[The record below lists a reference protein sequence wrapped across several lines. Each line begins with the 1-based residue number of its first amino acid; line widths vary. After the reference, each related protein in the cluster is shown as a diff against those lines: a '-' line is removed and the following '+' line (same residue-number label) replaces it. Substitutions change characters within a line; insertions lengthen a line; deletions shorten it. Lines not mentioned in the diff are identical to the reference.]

1 MLCTRT
7 PFAAL
12 VAMLIVCVGACGA
25 AFGGPEASDVVA
37 YTPIDFAPVS
47 LESKEGKTFDLLAPK
62 DLERTPRHYMM
73 VAATVRTTGIARVA
87 LVLVDILNR
96 DYKGEV
102 VKLPHGEEH
111 EIRVHVQRPLSMLR
125 AVRIHIKGQAVE
137 VLKLRIYCA
146 VEKLPEPDA
155 AVRGPMD
162 ETSIQAALNSLGDD
176 GGVVYIPAGTYTIN
190 NPIII
195 PASNISVYGDG
206 RDTLLQGTWSGA
218 KELIIAEDKENLRF
232 SRLHLRSLSLEE
244 CRSQDAFAAKSPERR
259 HQSSVLKT
267 GIELRGC
274 RNTRVDHCEVELFGN
289 VGIMFEGGTDN
300 LVDHCFVHGYFPYG
314 AGYGIGARGT
324 KETYIEDNNIE
335 NHRHSITTY
344 KGCEKSFERFNR
356 LVKDPYAVPD
366 WYRDPK
372 SITYLSS
379 YPINA
384 HPGCGW
390 VCAHDNYVAMTTGL
404 MWSAA
409 EMRGNS
415 GWLYRNVIKACTIGI
430 MCGGNSTDVWT
441 WDNEFVAAT
450 ENYGSSADGEIH
462 FGERPPSFAETPYP
476 YKLNRIGWWP
486 GAKEGAAQIVKA
498 ETQFA
503 GPENRVLRVVRAQQ

>member
-1 MLCTRT
+1 MRPILILTLLS
-7 PFAAL
+7 AAL
-12 VAMLIVCVGACGA
+12 LYCAESYALEPPPPPLSA
-25 AFGGPEASDVVA
+25 PVA
-37 YTPIDFAPVS
+37 YEPVDFAPVT
-47 LESKEGKTFDLLAPK
+47 LESKEGKTFDLLAPE

-73 VAATVRTTGIARVA
+73 VIATVRTTGIARAA

-96 DYKGEV
+96 EYKGEV

-111 EIRVHVQRPLSMLR
+111 KIYVHVQRPMPMLR
-125 AVRIHIKGQAVE
+125 AVRIHIKGQRVE

-155 AVRGPMD
+155 TVQEPMD

-195 PASNISVYGDG
+195 PGSNISVYGDG

-218 KELIIAEDKENLRF
+218 KELIVAEDKENLRF

-244 CRSQDAFAAKSPERR
+244 CRSQDAFASKSPERR

-274 RNTRVDHCEVELFGN
+274 NNTRVDHCEVELFGN

-300 LVDHCFVHGYFPYG
+300 LVDHCFVHDYFPYG

-324 KETYIEDNNIE
+324 KEIYIEDNNIE

-441 WDNEFVAAT
+441 WDNEFIAT
-450 ENYGSSADGEIH
+450 TEKYGSSADGQIH
-462 FGERPPSFAETPYP
+462 FGERPPDFAETRYP
-476 YKLNRIGWWP
+476 YKLNRMGWWP
-486 GAKEGAAQIVKA
+486 GAEDGSAQIVKV
-498 ETQFA
+498 ETQSA
-503 GPENRVLRVVRAQQ
+503 GPENRVLQPTAIAQ